1 MTEGGAPESQKLR
14 EIQAEITELRRRIAE
29 LELSKQ
35 QLEPPTPPTTEGRPR
50 SVPALANSEDLTAT
64 LGAFVH
70 RVTGVLRAEK
80 CVILLFD
87 PATNELVAQQPARH
101 LSAEDIAAY
110 HLPGDKGI
118 AGEVFREG
126 RAIIC
131 HACADDPRCREEGLE
146 RFGVQDLLCVPMVV
160 ERRNDNQ
167 QVIERATIGVVQVFN
182 KRYGAKFTEEDVQLL
197 SVFAR
202 NATAIISSA
211 RPILTLADEKRQL
224 EFTLQSMASGLLV
237 INTNRRIQ
245 IINAAA
251 MEYLRLTDRQV
262 IGKPY
267 TEVITEPGLLEFF
280 GQGLGHEGDIAHE
293 FTIAD
298 RIYQVQAA
306 AVHGD
311 HGEITGLLCVMH
323 DVTDLRNLERMKS
336 DFVSTVSHELRT
348 PLTAIK
354 GFIRTLL
361 DDPTGDYY
369 DQTTRM
375 EFYGIIDSECDRLTR
390 LISDL
395 LNVSRI
401 ERGQPLQL
409 QYGEVDVAASVERAV
424 GFQRSYADRHELAID
439 MPSELPAIIAD
450 RDKLDQILINLLG
463 NAVKYSPEGGTITTR
478 VQLDGEKLLFAIS
491 DQGIGIPHDHL
502 DKIFDRFHR
511 VHSGD
516 SQRVGGTGIGLFL
529 VKSLVEAHHGIIWV
543 ESTLGKGSTFYFTI
557 PLSPATVAT
566 PAKA

>member
-1 MTEGGAPESQKLR
+1 MTEGGAPDSQQLH

-29 LELSKQ
+29 LELRKQ
-35 QLEPPTPPTTEGRPR
+35 QIEPPTPPTTEGKPR
-50 SVPALANSEDLTAT
+50 TMPTLGNSEDLTAT

-70 RVTGVLRAEK
+70 RVSGVLRAEK
-80 CVILLFD
+80 CVILLVD
-87 PATNELVAQQPARH
+87 PAARLLVAQSPAQH
-101 LSAEDIAAY
+101 LTDDEVAAY
-110 HLPGDKGI
+110 QVPLDRGI
-118 AGEVFREG
+118 AGEAFREG

-131 HACADDPRCREEGLE
+131 HDVAGDPRGFEEGLA
-146 RFGVQDLLCVPMVV
+146 RFDVHDALCVPMVV
-160 ERRNDNQ
+160 EKRNDNQ
-167 QVIERATIGVVQVFN
+167 QVVERATIGVVQVFN
-182 KRYGAKFTEEDVQLL
+182 KRFGAKFTEEDVQIL

-202 NATAIISSA
+202 NATAILASA
-211 RPILTLADEKRQL
+211 LPMLTLADEKRQL
-224 EFTLQSMASGLLV
+224 EFTLQSMAAGLLV
-237 INTNRRIQ
+237 INTKGHVELMNT
-245 IINAAA
+245 AAT
-251 MEYLRLTDRQV
+251 EYLRLTLSGVVGQH
-262 IGKPY
+262 Y
-267 TEVITEPGLLEFF
+267 TEVIPDAGLCAFIKQALE
-280 GQGLGHEGDIAHE
+280 QGADLAHE
-293 FTIAD
+293 FTLNEH
-298 RIYQVQAA
+298 IYQVQAA
-306 AVHGD
+306 EVRND
-311 HGEITGLLCVMH
+311 RCQVTGLLCVMH

-354 GFIRTLL
+354 GFVRTLL
-361 DDPTGDYY
+361 EDPDGSYY
-369 DQTTRM
+369 DQETRM
-375 EFYGIIDSECDRLTR
+375 EFYGIIDAECDRLTR

-409 QYGEVDVAASVERAV
+409 QYTEVDVAASVERAV
-424 GFQRSYADRHELAID
+424 GFQRSYAERHVLEV
-439 MPSELPAIIAD
+439 ELPAALPIIIAD

-478 VQLDGEKLLFAIS
+478 VALDGDKLLFAIS
-491 DQGIGIPHDHL
+491 DQGIGIPHDQL

-529 VKSLVEAHHGIIWV
+529 VKNLVDAHQGVIWV

-557 PLSPATVAT
+557 PLSPAAE